1 MKLIDANLLI
11 YAHDASSPFHAKA
24 RPWLEELVASRE
36 PFLVAWTTVLA
47 FLRITTHR
55 KLLKEPFEPDEAF
68 EILEE
73 LLAVPA
79 CRVAQPGDRF
89 WSLFQTHCQM
99 IRERGSGVM
108 DVELVALAI
117 EYDAELQTVDRGFG
131 RFPGLRYS
139 NPLEPADWVHESP
152 SRYRY
157 EDVP

>member
-11 YAHDASSPFHAKA
+11 YAHDASSPFHQKA
-24 RPWLEELVASRE
+24 RLWLEQLVASGE

-55 KLLKEPFEPDEAF
+55 KLLKDPLEPDEAF
-68 EILEE
+68 EILED
-73 LLAVPA
+73 LLRLPA
-79 CRVAQPGDRF
+79 CGVAQPGDRF
-89 WSLFQTHCQM
+89 WPLFQTHCQK

-117 EYDAELQTVDRGFG
+117 ENDAELLTVDRGFG
-131 RFPGLRYS
+131 RFPGLRYR
-139 NPLEPADWVHESP
+139 NPLEPAEWVHENP